1 MVVQGS
7 IAPGVGS
14 GGVAGGANGVV
25 NGRGDGP
32 GAAKKEWTRKRET
45 TDDGKGQA
53 SSKGICRYF
62 QSEDGCWR
70 GASCHFVHDLEGK
83 KGRRWNC
90 GSSKHMKKD
99 CKVQSVEKDGG
110 PLKLDGKPEAPSA
123 TKSKSADGPVVEE
136 KPAEGA
142 KDCGKPEGKGEV
154 GGILSEAMGLLK
166 TLQLPA
172 IKALQLEEKDDD
184 VKISSFEVKEKKG
197 EDVKA
202 STCEGKGED
211 VKASTCKMKG
221 EDVKISALG
230 VRDRRALLD
239 GGATH
244 CLRQAAD
251 EAEWKSG
258 IEVEVALASGTAMLR
273 QIPWTKTLVTQQ
285 PVQPIVPLGVLAE
298 LGYAI
303 KWESRSFELQD
314 SKGRILD
321 TDLENSC
328 PTVSENLGL
337 QLIKEIEA
345 GDAAKG
351 QVGCASGR

>member
-1 MVVQGS
+1 M
-7 IAPGVGS
+7 
-14 GGVAGGANGVV
+14 V

-32 GAAKKEWTRKRET
+32 GPAKKEWTRKKEAIN
-45 TDDGKGQA
+45 DGKGQA

-110 PLKLDGKPEAPSA
+110 PLKLDSKPEVRSV
-123 TKSKSADGPVVEE
+123 TKSKPADGSVLEE

-142 KDCGKPEGKGEV
+142 KDSGKPEGKGEV

-197 EDVKA
+197 EDGKA
-202 STCEGKGED
+202 STGEMKGED
-211 VKASTCKMKG
+211 VKASTCVRG
-221 EDVKISALG
+221 EDVKISSLE
-230 VRDRRALLD
+230 VKEKRVED
-239 GGATH
+239 GKVSI
-244 CLRQAAD
+244 C
-251 EAEWKSG
+251 K
-258 IEVEVALASGTAMLR
+258 V
-273 QIPWTKTLVTQQ
+273 
-285 PVQPIVPLGVLAE
+285 
-298 LGYAI
+298 
-303 KWESRSFELQD
+303 
-314 SKGRILD
+314 RILR
-321 TDLENSC
+321 S
-328 PTVSENLGL
+328 
-337 QLIKEIEA
+337 
-345 GDAAKG
+345 
-351 QVGCASGR
+351 